1 MLLAFNATK
10 QITGP
15 VKKAV
20 KEFSNH
26 PSILK
31 INDRY
36 QNAGPFAF
44 QTVALDAIDKE
55 VRNVNRKK
63 TTKHKI
69 FLQKPL
75 NTSLMYL

>member
-1 MLLAFNATK
+1 MLVTFNATT

-31 INDRY
+31 INGHY

-44 QTVALDAIDKE
+44 QKVACDAIDKE

-63 TTKHKI
+63 TTTHKI
-69 FLQKPL
+69 SLQKSL
-75 NTSLMYL
+75 NTSLMHL

>member
-1 MLLAFNATK
+1 MLATFNATK
-10 QITGP
+10 QITDP

-20 KEFSNH
+20 KELSNH

-31 INDRY
+31 IKGHY

-44 QTVALDAIDKE
+44 QKVALDAIDKE
-55 VRNVNRKK
+55 VRNVNPKK

-69 FLQKPL
+69 SLQKP
-75 NTSLMYL
+75 